1 MGPRAL
7 IPAIAAIAAI
17 ALTVSLGNWQ
27 LRRASEKDAAQR
39 DRDAALAV
47 PAVNIG
53 TAPIEPAALAGAR
66 VVLVGVLLPDRSIFL
81 DNRTRQGIAG
91 FHVLTPMRLSAATGS
106 PSADT
111 DRHVLV
117 LRGWVA
123 RDIQD
128 RNRLPVLQTPDGVV
142 QIEGIAQAELAQ
154 PMLLGGEAGPG
165 PDSARIWQRVTLP
178 VYAKWSGLAMQPIM
192 VRQTSAL
199 DDGLA
204 RDWVQPGSGAD
215 KHLAYAVQWYAMAG
229 AVAMFWGVAIWL
241 ARKRRIAEPAA
252 G

>member
-7 IPAIAAIAAI
+7 IPAIAALAAI

-27 LRRASEKDAAQR
+27 LRRASEKESAQL
-39 DRDAALAV
+39 DRDAAMRQ
-47 PAVNIG
+47 PAVTLG
-53 TAPIEPAALAGAR
+53 AAPIDPSALEGAR
-66 VVLVGVLLPDRSIFL
+66 VVARGVLLPEQSVFL
-81 DNRTRQGIAG
+81 DNRTRQGVAG
-91 FHVLTPMRLSAATGS
+91 FHVLTPMRLLAA
-106 PSADT
+106 ADGLPGAG

-117 LRGWVA
+117 LRGWIA

-128 RNRLPVLQTPDGVV
+128 RNRLPALQTPPGAV
-142 QIEGIAQAELAQ
+142 QIEGIALAELAQ

-165 PDSARIWQRVTLP
+165 PDGSRIWQRVSLP
-178 VYAKWSGLAMQPIM
+178 SYSGWSGLAMQPILI
-192 VRQTSAL
+192 RQTSAL

-215 KHLAYAVQWYAMAG
+215 KHRAYAVQWYAMAA
-229 AVAMFWGVAIWL
+229 AVALFWAVATWL
-241 ARKRRIAEPAA
+241 ARRRRAAQPAA